1 MWDSNA
7 TLLCRVLELDVIAYL
22 VNLVPAICIESL
34 DDFSTVHRSII
45 HIGAYYAKKNTEV
58 VWTWIRIPTSAR
70 KRIEFDGDVLKG

>member
-1 MWDSNA
+1 
-7 TLLCRVLELDVIAYL
+7 VLELDVIAYL

-58 VWTWIRIPTSAR
+58 VWKPGETIKTPNA
-70 KRIEFDGDVLKG
+70 KAE